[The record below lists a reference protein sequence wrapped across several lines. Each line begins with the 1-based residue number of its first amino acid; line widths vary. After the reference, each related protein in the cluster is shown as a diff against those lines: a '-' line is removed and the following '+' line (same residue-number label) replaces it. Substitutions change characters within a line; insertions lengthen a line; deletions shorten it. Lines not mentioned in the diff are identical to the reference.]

1 MRYVQMP
8 GIDAIWDQIW
18 PGKVSDYPK
27 YASSA
32 AHLFGKPRAFTESF
46 AAYKP
51 APSVEQAKWI
61 LNHQLVRGI
70 NMVEVMFVPASSKG
84 LSGMRGWLATEEFPQ
99 VARYLNRACYI
110 LSQGRPAAKIAL
122 YHPTMSIWLGDEA
135 ANNSTLAIM
144 QQLLEHQ
151 RDFDVVD
158 DRSIGSLLKLEGSDL
173 VNLSGQGYR
182 AVIVP
187 STTAM
192 SKVALNR
199 LQEFVKAGGC
209 VVFMAS
215 LPSMVVEKSF
225 LKANAP
231 SGLSWAI
238 HEPSGKL
245 TAEILKALPTP
256 SVMLEQSC
264 PAIKYAHRRWQD
276 AELYMFFNESQ
287 EKQTRKATLAGSGRI
302 QVWDPTTGDIKPL
315 DGASSEQAVVHL
327 TLELEP
333 YGTKFIVI
341 SVK

>member
-1 MRYVQMP
+1 VQMP
-8 GIDAIWDQIW
+8 GIDTIWSQIW
-18 PGKVSDYPK
+18 MDKVADFPK

-32 AHLFGKPRAFTESF
+32 AHLFGRPRAFTESF

-51 APSVEQAKWI
+51 APNVEQAKWI

-84 LSGMRGWLATEEFPQ
+84 RSGIRGWLATEEFPQ

-110 LSQGRPAAKIAL
+110 LSQGHPAAAIAL
-122 YHPTMSIWLGDEA
+122 YHPTMSMWLGDEE

-158 DRSIGSLLKLEGSDL
+158 DRSIGEILKLEGSDL
-173 VNLSGQGYR
+173 VNLSGQRYR

-187 STTAM
+187 PTTAM

-199 LQEFVKAGGC
+199 LQEFVRAGGC
-209 VVFMAS
+209 VVFRAS
-215 LPSMVVEKSF
+215 QPSMVVEKSF
-225 LKANAP
+225 LKADAP

-245 TAEILKALPTP
+245 TAEILKALPKP
-256 SVMLEQSC
+256 DVMLEQSC
-264 PAIKYAHRRWQD
+264 PAIKYTHRRWRD
-276 AELYMFFNESQ
+276 AELYMFFNESH
-287 EKQTRKATLAGSGRI
+287 EKQTRKATLAGSG
-302 QVWDPTTGDIKPL
+302 QLQLWDPTSGRIEPL
-315 DGASSEQAVVHL
+315 ADASSENGFVHL

-333 YGTKFIVI
+333 YQTIFIVI
-341 SVK
+341 TAK